1 MSDPIEFVMPSLGAD
16 MDEGTIT
23 EWMVG
28 PGDAVERG
36 DIVAIVETDKA
47 DIDIEVW
54 HSGRVAE
61 ILVPPG
67 RLVPVGTPLAMLDVT
82 DGEAIP
88 PAPVAAAA
96 PAEATAPATTSP
108 PSPPPAPPPPAPPP
122 PAPPPSAPDM
132 VAITSPPTRHG
143 PTSYGAGDSPDTGDD
158 GAAPASR
165 IAASPLA
172 RRLAGERGIDLSTL
186 SGSGPDG
193 AITAQDL
200 AAVSARPRPV
210 QPEPDRPKRD
220 PAERMRRAIADL
232 MARSKREIP
241 HYYLAADIDLE
252 AASIWLEAAN
262 AERPV
267 KDRILPAAVLLKAV
281 ALAAA
286 EHPNFNGFWLDGR
299 FQPGDGVHLGVAVSL
314 RGGGLVAPALHDADQ
329 LSIPDLMVGLRDV
342 VARARSGRLRGSE
355 MSDPTLTV
363 SNLGDRG
370 VEVVNGVI
378 YPPQVSLVGLGR
390 ISTRPAVVDGEI
402 VARRLVTA
410 TLAADHRATDGQLG
424 ARFLNTI
431 AKLVQEPEK
440 L

>member
-108 PSPPPAPPPPAPPP
+108 PPAPPPPAPPP

-143 PTSYGAGDSPDTGDD
+143 PTSYGAGDSPATGDD
-158 GAAPASR
+158 GAPASR